1 MRQEIHVLPLSSR
14 TGDGPSWL
22 TSFLCSAF
30 IHAFR
35 PAVSSYQVSSHRSSI
50 SRSAACRVPT
60 CRYDNSPLT
69 TGTHGT
75 PVRRIGTRGPPCRP
89 CLAALASALAL
100 RLLFHSADALG
111 PRPSCRRALSLSL
124 LSLGLSACSAS
135 RSRRSPLAAAAPP
148 LLAWLLPV
156 ATSTKYGWATREQ

>member
-22 TSFLCSAF
+22 TSFLCSAVAF

-35 PAVSSYQVSSHRSSI
+35 PIIASAV
-50 SRSAACRVPT
+50 SAACRVPT

-69 TGTHGT
+69 TGTPT

-89 CLAALASALAL
+89 CLIAALCSCSSLCSSPALPFC
-100 RLLFHSADALG
+100 RC